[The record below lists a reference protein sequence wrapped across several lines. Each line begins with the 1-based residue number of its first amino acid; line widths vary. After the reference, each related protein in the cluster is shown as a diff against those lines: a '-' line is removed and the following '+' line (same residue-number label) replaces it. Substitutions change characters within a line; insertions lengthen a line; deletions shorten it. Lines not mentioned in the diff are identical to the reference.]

1 MRDDGVSVQFV
12 LGESFHQAA
21 QQKRARRRGSEAEL
35 SPPQV
40 VSAERAA
47 HNDDFLFVG
56 GRERLPNVGKVTEK
70 SAAFWQS
77 AATLRPGYDFYCK
90 ADDDTLVHL
99 DRLHHSLSESSRAR
113 GRDAAIYFGHVKWRG
128 WDVGHRFQACGG
140 GWGPAGKTGD
150 DIAYGGTLP
159 GGIKYPPCPHAAGP
173 YPYMSGGMVCMS
185 SKMISILAGDAAFTD
200 FFATAKERNTAGVPC
215 RSPHVCAA
223 QPPEVHMWHHEDA
236 GIGFNVFRAVVAANA
251 TMSLVPVPGH
261 YNDNG
266 IIERTLSAQDQYW
279 STRSIFVHG
288 IKGPAQF
295 ESVVKKWSI
304 KRADAYMGLRCFSCA
319 SGGTNG
325 HNGDWQW
332 ARLPCPDPSEPRL
345 SGNNATGTSR
355 HCPVQPSDH
364 FTCCGWPWVVPELRE
379 LILGVLKTQTDH
391 ALPLQK
397 LHREMVLANRRTAP
411 RRKQK
416 AGFELDLQLPGVG
429 HMNGVLRELE
439 QRGDLTL
446 HTVRAKPPGF
456 LGRRKPEEG
465 ASRTTVLVVLSK
477 ASV

>member
-1 MRDDGVSVQFV
+1 
-12 LGESFHQAA
+12 
-21 QQKRARRRGSEAEL
+21 
-35 SPPQV
+35 
-40 VSAERAA
+40 
-47 HNDDFLFVG
+47 
-56 GRERLPNVGKVTEK
+56 
-70 SAAFWQS
+70 
-77 AATLRPGYDFYCK
+77 
-90 ADDDTLVHL
+90 
-99 DRLHHSLSESSRAR
+99 
-113 GRDAAIYFGHVKWRG
+113 
-128 WDVGHRFQACGG
+128 
-140 GWGPAGKTGD
+140 
-150 DIAYGGTLP
+150 
-159 GGIKYPPCPHAAGP
+159 
-173 YPYMSGGMVCMS
+173 MS

-332 ARLPCPDPSEPRL
+332 ARL
-345 SGNNATGTSR
+345 
-355 HCPVQPSDH
+355 
-364 FTCCGWPWVVPELRE
+364 
-379 LILGVLKTQTDH
+379 
-391 ALPLQK
+391 
-397 LHREMVLANRRTAP
+397 
-411 RRKQK
+411 
-416 AGFELDLQLPGVG
+416 
-429 HMNGVLRELE
+429 
-439 QRGDLTL
+439 
-446 HTVRAKPPGF
+446 
-456 LGRRKPEEG
+456 
-465 ASRTTVLVVLSK
+465 
-477 ASV
+477 